1 MYNTYIY
8 HLQRDTNK
16 QDNTFIL
23 LDLKIVETNIQL
35 LANNFFKTIH
45 LNNKYEIIQFI
56 SSVRTF
62 KCK

>member
-45 LNNKYEIIQFI
+45 LKNKYEIIQFI
-56 SSVRTF
+56 SRVRTF

>member
-45 LNNKYEIIQFI
+45 LKNKYEIIQFI